1 MGCVLYIPKT
11 GEQAMLT
18 TIANLGAIAGKCE
31 PDDDVQVDWSVE
43 RVSPS
48 VGPSSSRATVTAGS
62 VVVEVTRPDAN
73 FGENGPQILRD
84 AARALCRIVAKRT
97 PKPSSLGYVVDK
109 RTTRTVQTKY
119 RFNMRAK

>member
-1 MGCVLYIPKT
+1 MGCALYIPRS

-31 PDDDVQVDWSVE
+31 PDDVRVDWSVE

-84 AARALCRIVAKRT
+84 AVRALCRIVAKKT

-109 RTTRTVQTKY
+109 RTTRTVQTEY
-119 RFNMRAK
+119 RFSMRAK